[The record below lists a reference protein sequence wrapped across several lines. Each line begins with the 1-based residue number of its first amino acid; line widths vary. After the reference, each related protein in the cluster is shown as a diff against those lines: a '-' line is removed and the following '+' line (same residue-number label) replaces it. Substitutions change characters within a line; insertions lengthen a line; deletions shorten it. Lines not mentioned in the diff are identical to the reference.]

1 MDLNSSDSD
10 SGSENED
17 AHTSQRQRTA
27 SKVFGARE
35 DVEANTMISACS
47 SHPRTASEEFSLKD
61 PPLYDRAREHWRT
74 CVYALEA
81 ANAYTAPVQTLSPL
95 VAPSPSAASP
105 LPTHSEQAVPQPAKV
120 PARAGSSSA
129 PEDVEASPMISSR
142 RDDPLREKPRG
153 RAPNGTNGLSMHWSG
168 TKYAGRWVES
178 EGMPA
183 ASMEGGPKGVHGR
196 DTGAYIGLAVSKTF
210 DGTPARTQLLEP
222 PTTALLISRSSALH
236 RSRHFQGQDRRLQT
250 QNGLSH

>member
-1 MDLNSSDSD
+1 
-10 SGSENED
+10 
-17 AHTSQRQRTA
+17 
-27 SKVFGARE
+27 
-35 DVEANTMISACS
+35 MIA
-47 SHPRTASEEFSLKD
+47 
-61 PPLYDRAREHWRT
+61 
-74 CVYALEA
+74 
-81 ANAYTAPVQTLSPL
+81 
-95 VAPSPSAASP
+95 
-105 LPTHSEQAVPQPAKV
+105 
-120 PARAGSSSA
+120 
-129 PEDVEASPMISSR
+129 SR

-183 ASMEGGPKGVHGR
+183 ASMECAKGARGR

-236 RSRHFQGQDRRLQT
+236 RSRHFQGQDRRLQP
-250 QNGLSH
+250 QNRLSH